1 MQESD
6 TEVTGWLQ
14 EWQAGDSVARDR
26 VLARLYHELK
36 RLARAALR
44 QHSGHDTLQATAL
57 VNEALLKFVG
67 SRAPQVN
74 DRSHFC
80 SVVARAMR
88 QILIDRARHKSAQK
102 RDAGDALLSLDVLTE
117 ADLQLNVQEPAQLL
131 ELDDLLEQ
139 LSTLDPRAADVVSL
153 RVFAGMTIAETAA
166 AMGLHPSAVNRDWAH
181 AVEWL
186 REQIEA

>member
-1 MQESD
+1 MHESD

-44 QHSGHDTLQATAL
+44 QHSGHDTLQTTAL

-102 RDAGDALLSLDVLTE
+102 RDAGDSLLSLDVLTE
-117 ADLQLNVQEPAQLL
+117 ADLQLNVQEPTQLL

-153 RVFAGMTIAETAA
+153 RVFAGMTIAETAE